1 MIKKILIICL
11 IVYAIA
17 VSLLFAYVAMKQT
30 TLTSTTPRRAD
41 DNSVTLHSRFSLFYQ
56 LNSYLDEPKPTE
68 KAYSISLV
76 EHHNLRNS
84 NEILETKRPIQP
96 ILTTNTNKLPTNTFP
111 LQILKWNNAE
121 LMFPE
126 NEVECS
132 EKRIKFQQS
141 KVKIKICL
149 RNSKDIYSD
158 NIRKTNS
165 FNCPIKLFKL
175 WNEQCVQSNGIYM
188 EIGAGIGNCLL
199 QMLYYKIESIAFEPV
214 PQNLYLLT
222 KSILMNKNMNKYI
235 TLYGN
240 ALGGYTRHD
249 FVYSDNENWMEST
262 INKHINTTN
271 PIANNMVDIFKLDE
285 ILLDINYNISVLSLN
300 VNGYEYH
307 VLTGAVKLL
316 NKKCIKSIYCNINCD
331 KLSSFNVDV
340 NLIFS
345 FLEVRKYVIE
355 NKNECVPGLVYNVI
369 ARLKQ

>member
-1 MIKKILIICL
+1 MI
-11 IVYAIA
+11 YAIT
-17 VSLLFAYVAMKQT
+17 VSLMFVYISMKET
-30 TLTSTTPRRAD
+30 TISITTPRRVD
-41 DNSVTLHSRFSLFYQ
+41 DNSVSFYSRFSLLHQ
-56 LNSYLDEPKPTE
+56 LNSYLYEPKTTE
-68 KAYSISLV
+68 KVYSISLLDD
-76 EHHNLRNS
+76 HNLRNS
-84 NEILETKRPIQP
+84 NKIPQSINPVQP
-96 ILTTNTNKLPTNTFP
+96 TQTINTNKPQTNTFP
-111 LQILKWNNAE
+111 LQILIWNRTTP
-121 LMFPE
+121 MFTE

-132 EKRIKFQQS
+132 EKKIKFQQS

-158 NIRKTNS
+158 YLRRTNS
-165 FNCPIKLFKL
+165 FNCPIKLLKL
-175 WNEQCVQSNGIYM
+175 WNEQYVQSNGIYV

-214 PQNLYLLT
+214 PQNLYILT

-249 FVYSDNENWMEST
+249 FIYSDNENWMDST

-285 ILLDINYNISVLSLN
+285 ILLNNNNVNISVLKID

-316 NKKCIKSIYCNINCD
+316 NKKYIKSIYCNINCD

-340 NLIFS
+340 NMIFS
-345 FLEVRKYVIE
+345 FLEIRKYVIE
-355 NKNECVPGLVYNVI
+355 NKNNCVPGLVYSMI
-369 ARLKQ
+369 ARLKQS